1 MSLSETSCEDS
12 VTRDLEAEEGSNL
25 YENNNEKYSAGGR
38 DPRSSA
44 KQEDGH
50 RWIGRR
56 WTGEEDRVKEWQ
68 EILHK
73 ENQRKSQ
80 IGKQSIMA
88 TENPSQESS
97 KVINAPIRSGSPSA
111 STSGANQN
119 PQEVNRYGKETL
131 YENMIAE
138 NGNGEE
144 TSAVKQKTQKNCVS
158 PTKDKSGSLS
168 SLKSSGSEGK
178 VVKKSKAH
186 AIRKSL
192 FGGRGSSKS
201 VTSVEGLE
209 KEKREKQKRIDIE
222 FEKKQKERDD
232 RIGRS
237 IKEKI
242 AYNEG
247 KATSK

>member
-88 TENPSQESS
+88 TENPSQESF
-97 KVINAPIRSGSPSA
+97 KVINAPIR
-111 STSGANQN
+111 
-119 PQEVNRYGKETL
+119 
-131 YENMIAE
+131 
-138 NGNGEE
+138 
-144 TSAVKQKTQKNCVS
+144 
-158 PTKDKSGSLS
+158 
-168 SLKSSGSEGK
+168 
-178 VVKKSKAH
+178 
-186 AIRKSL
+186 
-192 FGGRGSSKS
+192 
-201 VTSVEGLE
+201 
-209 KEKREKQKRIDIE
+209 
-222 FEKKQKERDD
+222 
-232 RIGRS
+232 
-237 IKEKI
+237 
-242 AYNEG
+242 
-247 KATSK
+247 